1 MKVSERLIK
10 NVSVILPIYNG
21 SKVLHRSVHSV
32 LSQSYK
38 NFELIIVNDG
48 STDSTEEI
56 IKGIKD
62 ERIIYIKQENKGAS
76 SARNRGVK
84 EAQGKYIAFLDADD
98 YWSPSHLS
106 DHIKYLEKH
115 SDYVMSFNRYI
126 AVEKDKQKL
135 HAWNN
140 QLSGNIYPK
149 LLFIENNI
157 IGTPSVVIR
166 KDILEQSGLFDENMS
181 MCEDLDLWRRI
192 SRLGKVRAI
201 SKPSTYVVLREG
213 QFNPQRYLEGRYD
226 YIKKAVKEDTQL
238 DNNIIALLLIEMWIF
253 YLSSGCSF
261 SYIAENMSVA
271 NRDFPEIE
279 QVIQKKMQRLDVLSW
294 LKNQVALAGMDKSI
308 TLYKVKYGLRLIY
321 SQGFFNTLKNI
332 FQKLIKK

>member
-1 MKVSERLIK
+1 M
-10 NVSVILPIYNG
+10 PTYND
-21 SKVLHRSVHSV
+21 SLSINTSIISV
-32 LSQSYK
+32 LSQTYK

-166 KDILEQSGLFDENMS
+166 KDILKQSGLFDENMS

-253 YLSSGCSF
+253 YLSSGCSL
-261 SYIAENMSVA
+261 SYIAENISVA

-294 LKNQVALAGMDKSI
+294 LNNQVTLAVMDKSI
-308 TLYKVKYGLRLIY
+308 TLYKVKYGLKLIQ
-321 SQGFFNTLKNI
+321 SQGFLNTLKNI

>member
-1 MKVSERLIK
+1 MSNKKDRKAISIIVP
-10 NVSVILPIYNG
+10 VYNG
-21 SKVLHRSVHSV
+21 TNHIERAIYSVM
-32 LSQSYK
+32 SQTYQ

-48 STDSTEEI
+48 STDNTEEI
-56 IKGIKD
+56 IRGFKD

-76 SARNRGVK
+76 YARNRGIK

-126 AVEKDKQKL
+126 TVEKDKQKL

-140 QLSGNIYPK
+140 QLSGNIYPQ

-166 KDILEQSGLFDENMS
+166 KDILKQSGLFDENMS

-213 QFNPQRYLEGRYD
+213 QFNPQIYLEGRYD

-253 YLSSGCSF
+253 YLSSGCSL
-261 SYIAENMSVA
+261 SYIAENMSIA
-271 NRDFPEIE
+271 YRDFPEIE

-294 LKNQVALAGMDKSI
+294 LNNQVTLAVMDKSI
-308 TLYKVKYGLRLIY
+308 TLYKVKYGLKLIQ
-321 SQGFFNTLKNI
+321 SQGFLNTLKNI